1 MIIDVKKNVS
11 LENMKYRSINEDESF
26 YKKENVN
33 FFIGFINYEVWYSVI
48 RLFMLFIV
56 NNVNGYIFKKVFFYF
71 YIFVEKNGF
80 IIM

>member
-56 NNVNGYIFKKVFFYF
+56 NNVNGYIV
-71 YIFVEKNGF
+71 
-80 IIM
+80 